1 MKIYVK
7 TLIGKTLTI
16 EIEPTQ
22 LIEDLKFKIQDTE
35 GIPVDQQRLIF
46 LGKQLMNHHTC
57 EEFGI
62 GQVSHGLRDLTNT
75 SGRWLTSDLPY

>member
-7 TLIGKTLTI
+7 TLTGKTLTI

-46 LGKQLMNHHTC
+46 LGKQLTDHRTC

-62 GQVSHGLRDLTNT
+62 EQVSHGLRDVPNV
-75 SGRWLTSDLPY
+75 SGRWLTSYLPY